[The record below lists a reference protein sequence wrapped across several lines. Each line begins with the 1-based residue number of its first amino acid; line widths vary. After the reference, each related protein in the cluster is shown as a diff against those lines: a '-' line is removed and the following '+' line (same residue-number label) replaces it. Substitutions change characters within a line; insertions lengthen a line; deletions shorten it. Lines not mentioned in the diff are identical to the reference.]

1 MNIFKPIENLIE
13 SCVPTTLTGFMVVV
27 VIFGLTLLVL
37 YLK

>member
-13 SCVPTTLTGFMVVV
+13 SCMPTTLAGFIVAAVVL
-27 VIFGLTLLVL
+27 GLTLLAL